1 MVVATVMGQM
11 PALKRAFRLKA
22 SAPPEKD
29 SRSFPSNSSAMRAAI
44 SMVNRYRDL
53 PLMYIS
59 SLGSSP
65 AFTSTGKVLLSFRPK
80 ETPLSAASLI
90 SRRNMG
96 TASLYCRSSLKW

>member
-44 SMVNRYRDL
+44 SMVKRYRDL

-65 AFTSTGKVLLSFRPK
+65 AFTSTGQVLLSF
-80 ETPLSAASLI
+80 AASLI
-90 SRRNMG
+90 SRWNMG